1 MFDNFKRVTAAV
13 GAAGVFLADR
23 MEHANVEANAN
34 DALTI
39 AKKITHLQEE
49 GGLAVNLFNSFQQG
63 KRFTLTIEENSN
75 D

>member
-23 MEHANVEANAN
+23 MEHAGIEANAD

-39 AKKITHLQEE
+39 AKKVASLQQE
-49 GGLAVNLFNSFQQG
+49 GGVAISLFNSFQQG